1 MTTSISNA
9 AAATRQQ
16 QEPAQRVEE
25 RAQPTLQTD
34 ALDEVGRTLASRF
47 IFLVICVA
55 IVLSTLAYGTVHYW
69 SLAVFQA
76 SAALVIVLWAIDA
89 WSSRTLRV
97 SRNALQWPLLGMIL
111 IGLVQLLPIGREL
124 SNGLIS
130 LPAVRSLSLDPYSTR
145 LVLIQLTAL
154 LVYFGA
160 VLAFTDGPIRLRLLV
175 RTIIIFGFLL
185 AILGLIQSF
194 TSPTKLLWLRE
205 LKESTP
211 FGPFVNRH
219 HFAGYMELTLALPL
233 GLLFSGAIERD
244 KRFIYIF
251 AALMMGVA
259 LIMTNSRGGILS
271 LIAEIFFLVAMTGFR
286 RKSRSSSSRER
297 EETAGAGI
305 RAAVVRTALGLA
317 LLLSIFAGVVMLGG
331 EPVLN
336 RLMGTVSSAD
346 PTTGRAHFWRVTL
359 DIIRDHP
366 LTGTGLGSYGLAYP
380 QYDTRGGALRVEQ
393 AHNDYLQVLSDAG
406 IPGAL
411 LGLFFIVTL
420 FRLGLT
426 RTSSQDNFRRGVA
439 IGALGGCFAVL
450 VHSFFDFTLH
460 TTSNALLFLTIAG
473 LATINGRVERAPE
486 GGGRRR
492 RRRRTMRQPKIAP
505 VPATPSAAGSVSP
518 PPPPALPAQ
527 NQQ

>member
-9 AAATRQQ
+9 AAEQQ
-16 QEPAQRVEE
+16 PPALAQRVKEQ
-25 RAQPTLQTD
+25 APTAPPQTD
-34 ALDEVGRTLASRF
+34 TLDEVGRTLASRF

-76 SAALVIVLWAIDA
+76 SAALILVLWAIDA
-89 WSSRTLRV
+89 WSSRTLRL
-97 SRNALQWPLLGMIL
+97 SRNALQWPLVGMIL
-111 IGLVQLLPIGREL
+111 IGLVQLLPLGQEPGG
-124 SNGLIS
+124 GLIS
-130 LPAVRSLSLDPYSTR
+130 LPAVRSLSLDPFSTR
-145 LVLIQLTAL
+145 LVLIQVTAL

-211 FGPFVNRH
+211 FGPFINRH

-271 LIAEIFFLVAMTGFR
+271 LIAEIVFLVAMTGFR
-286 RKSRSSSSRER
+286 RKSRSSQQN
-297 EETAGAGI
+297 ETSGASI
-305 RAAVVRTALGLA
+305 RAAVVRSALGLA

-359 DIIRDHP
+359 DVIRAHP
-366 LTGTGLGSYGLAYP
+366 LIGTGLGSYGVAYP
-380 QYDTRGGALRVEQ
+380 MYDTRGGGLRVEQ
-393 AHNDYLQVLSDAG
+393 AHNDYLQTLSDSG
-406 IPGAL
+406 ILGAL

-426 RTSSQDNFRRGVA
+426 RSSSQDTFRRGVA
-439 IGALGGCFAVL
+439 VGALSGCFAVL

-460 TTSNALLFLTIAG
+460 TTANALLFLTVAG
-473 LATINGRVERAPE
+473 LATINGRVERATE
-486 GGGRRR
+486 TGGRRR

-505 VPATPSAAGSVSP
+505 ITAPSPPATESI
-518 PPPPALPAQ
+518 ALPPTLPAP

>member
-1 MTTSISNA
+1 
-9 AAATRQQ
+9 
-16 QEPAQRVEE
+16 
-25 RAQPTLQTD
+25 
-34 ALDEVGRTLASRF
+34 
-47 IFLVICVA
+47 
-55 IVLSTLAYGTVHYW
+55 
-69 SLAVFQA
+69 
-76 SAALVIVLWAIDA
+76 
-89 WSSRTLRV
+89 
-97 SRNALQWPLLGMIL
+97 MIL
-111 IGLVQLLPIGREL
+111 IGLVQLLPLGKEL
-124 SNGLIS
+124 SDGLIS
-130 LPAVRSLSLDPYSTR
+130 QPAVRSLSLDPFSTR
-145 LVLIQLTAL
+145 LVLIQVTAL
-154 LVYFGA
+154 LIYFGA

-211 FGPFVNRH
+211 FGPFINRH

-271 LIAEIFFLVAMTGFR
+271 LIAEIVFLVAMTGFR
-286 RKSRSSSSRER
+286 RKSRSSQQN
-297 EETAGAGI
+297 ETSGASI
-305 RAAVVRTALGLA
+305 RAAVVRSALGLA

-336 RLMGTVSSAD
+336 RLMGTVSSTD

-359 DIIRDHP
+359 DVIRDHP
-366 LTGTGLGSYGLAYP
+366 LTGTGLGSYGVAYP
-380 QYDTRGGALRVEQ
+380 MYDTRGGGLRVEQ
-393 AHNDYLQVLSDAG
+393 AHNDYLQTLSDAG
-406 IPGAL
+406 ILGAL

-426 RTSSQDNFRRGVA
+426 RSSSQDTFRRGVA
-439 IGALGGCFAVL
+439 TGALAGCFAVL

-460 TTSNALLFLTIAG
+460 TTSNALLFLTVAG
-473 LATINGRVERAPE
+473 LATINGRVERVTE
-486 GGGRRR
+486 TGGRRR

-505 VPATPSAAGSVSP
+505 VTSPSA
-518 PPPPALPAQ
+518 PPPPATESIASPPTLPAQ

>member
-1 MTTSISNA
+1 M
-9 AAATRQQ
+9 
-16 QEPAQRVEE
+16 
-25 RAQPTLQTD
+25 
-34 ALDEVGRTLASRF
+34 
-47 IFLVICVA
+47 
-55 IVLSTLAYGTVHYW
+55 HYW

-76 SAALVIVLWAIDA
+76 SAALILVLWAIDA
-89 WSSRTLRV
+89 WSSRTLRL
-97 SRNALQWPLLGMIL
+97 SRNALQWPLVGMIL
-111 IGLVQLLPIGREL
+111 IGLFQLLPLGREL
-124 SNGLIS
+124 AGGLIS
-130 LPAVRSLSLDPYSTR
+130 QPAVRSLSLDPYSTR
-145 LVLIQLTAL
+145 LVLIQVTAL

-175 RTIIIFGFLL
+175 RTIIIFGFFL

-211 FGPFVNRH
+211 FGPFINRH
-219 HFAGYMELTLALPL
+219 HFAGYMELTLGLSL
-233 GLLFSGAIERD
+233 GLLFTGAIERD

-271 LIAEIFFLVAMTGFR
+271 LIAEIVFLVAMTGFR
-286 RKSRSSSSRER
+286 RKSRSRQQNES
-297 EETAGAGI
+297 AGAGI
-305 RAAVVRTALGLA
+305 RTAVVRSALGLA
-317 LLLSIFAGVVMLGG
+317 LLFSIFAGVVMLGG

-359 DIIRDHP
+359 SVIRDHP
-366 LTGTGLGSYGLAYP
+366 LTGTGLGSYGVVYP
-380 QYDTRGGALRVEQ
+380 MYDTRGGALRVEQ
-393 AHNDYLQVLSDAG
+393 AHNDYLQTLSDAG
-406 IPGAL
+406 IVGAL

-426 RTSSQDNFRRGVA
+426 RSSSPDTFRRGVA
-439 IGALGGCFAVL
+439 VGALSGCFAVL

-460 TTSNALLFLTIAG
+460 TTSNALLFLTVAG
-473 LATINGRVERAPE
+473 LATINGRVERAT

-505 VPATPSAAGSVSP
+505 VLPPSATLP
-518 PPPPALPAQ
+518 PSTESIAPPPALPAQ

>member
-9 AAATRQQ
+9 AAGQQ
-16 QEPAQRVEE
+16 QPALAQRVKEQ
-25 RAQPTLQTD
+25 APTELQTD

-47 IFLVICVA
+47 IFLLICVA

-76 SAALVIVLWAIDA
+76 SAALILVLWVIDA
-89 WSSRTLRV
+89 WSSKTLRL
-97 SRNALQWPLLGMIL
+97 SRNALQWPLVGMIL
-111 IGLVQLLPIGREL
+111 IGLLQLLPLGKEL
-124 SNGLIS
+124 SDGLIS
-130 LPAVRSLSLDPYSTR
+130 QPAVKSLSLDPFSTR
-145 LVLIQLTAL
+145 LVLIQVTAL
-154 LVYFGA
+154 LIYFGA

-211 FGPFVNRH
+211 FGPFINRH

-271 LIAEIFFLVAMTGFR
+271 LIAEIVFLVAMTGFR
-286 RKSRSSSSRER
+286 RKSRSSQQN
-297 EETAGAGI
+297 ETSGASI
-305 RAAVVRTALGLA
+305 RAAVVRSALGLA

-359 DIIRDHP
+359 DVIRDHP
-366 LTGTGLGSYGLAYP
+366 LTGTGLGSYGVAYP
-380 QYDTRGGALRVEQ
+380 MYDTRGGGLRVEQ
-393 AHNDYLQVLSDAG
+393 AHNDYLQTLSDAG
-406 IPGAL
+406 IAGAL

-426 RTSSQDNFRRGVA
+426 RSSSQDTFRRGVA
-439 IGALGGCFAVL
+439 IGALSGCFAVL

-460 TTSNALLFLTIAG
+460 TTSNALLFLTVAG
-473 LATINGRVERAPE
+473 LATINGRVERVTE
-486 GGGRRR
+486 TGGRRR

-505 VPATPSAAGSVSP
+505 ITSPSA
-518 PPPPALPAQ
+518 PPPPATESIASPPTLPAQ

>member
-9 AAATRQQ
+9 AAEQQ
-16 QEPAQRVEE
+16 PALAQRVKEQAPAALE
-25 RAQPTLQTD
+25 TG

-76 SAALVIVLWAIDA
+76 SAALILVLWVVDA
-89 WSSRTLRV
+89 WSSRTLRL
-97 SRNALQWPLLGMIL
+97 SRNALQWPLVGMIL
-111 IGLVQLLPIGREL
+111 IGLVQLLPLGKDL
-124 SNGLIS
+124 GGGLIS
-130 LPAVRSLSLDPYSTR
+130 QPAVRSLSLDPYSTR
-145 LVLIQLTAL
+145 LVLIQVTAL

-211 FGPFVNRH
+211 FGPFINRH

-271 LIAEIFFLVAMTGFR
+271 FIAEIVFLVAMTGFR
-286 RKSRSSSSRER
+286 RKSRSSSQQN
-297 EETAGAGI
+297 ETSGASI
-305 RAAVVRTALGLA
+305 RAAVVRAALGLA

-336 RLMGTVSSAD
+336 RLMGTVTSAD

-359 DIIRDHP
+359 DVIRNHP
-366 LTGTGLGSYGLAYP
+366 LTGTGLGSYGVAYP
-380 QYDTRGGALRVEQ
+380 MYDTRGGGLRVEQ
-393 AHNDYLQVLSDAG
+393 AHNDYLQTLSDAG
-406 IPGAL
+406 IIGAL

-426 RTSSQDNFRRGVA
+426 RSSSQDTFRRGVA
-439 IGALGGCFAVL
+439 IGALAGCFAVL

-460 TTSNALLFLTIAG
+460 TTSNALLFLTVAG
-473 LATINGRVERAPE
+473 LATINGRVERATE

-505 VPATPSAAGSVSP
+505 VIPPSASTPPATERIASP
-518 PPPPALPAQ
+518 PKLPAP

>member
-1 MTTSISNA
+1 M
-9 AAATRQQ
+9 
-16 QEPAQRVEE
+16 
-25 RAQPTLQTD
+25 
-34 ALDEVGRTLASRF
+34 
-47 IFLVICVA
+47 
-55 IVLSTLAYGTVHYW
+55 
-69 SLAVFQA
+69 
-76 SAALVIVLWAIDA
+76 IVLWAIDA
-89 WSSRTLRV
+89 WTSRTLRL
-97 SRNALQWPLLGMIL
+97 SRNALQWPLVGMIL
-111 IGLVQLLPIGREL
+111 IGLVQLLPIGQEL
-124 SNGLIS
+124 TNGLIS

-145 LVLIQLTAL
+145 LVLIQLTSL
-154 LVYFGA
+154 LIYFGA

-205 LKESTP
+205 LKEATP

-286 RKSRSSSSRER
+286 RKSRSRSSQRDES
-297 EETAGAGI
+297 AGTSI
-305 RAAVVRTALGLA
+305 RSAVVRTALGLA

-359 DIIRDHP
+359 DIIRAHP

-380 QYDTRGGALRVEQ
+380 QYDTRGGTLRVEQ

-426 RTSSQDNFRRGVA
+426 RTSSQDPFRRGVA
-439 IGALGGCFAVL
+439 IGALAGCFAVL

-505 VPATPSAAGSVSP
+505 VPPTPPTAAESASSSP
-518 PPPPALPAQ
+518 PSPTLPAPD
-527 NQQ
+527 QQ

>member
-1 MTTSISNA
+1 M
-9 AAATRQQ
+9 
-16 QEPAQRVEE
+16 
-25 RAQPTLQTD
+25 
-34 ALDEVGRTLASRF
+34 GRTLASRF

-55 IVLSTLAYGTVHYW
+55 IVLTTLAYGTVHYW

-76 SAALVIVLWAIDA
+76 SAALILVLWAIDA
-89 WSSRTLRV
+89 WSSRTLRI
-97 SRNALQWPLLGMIL
+97 SRNALQWPLVGMIL
-111 IGLVQLLPIGREL
+111 VGLVQLLPLGKEL
-124 SNGLIS
+124 SDGLIS
-130 LPAVRSLSLDPYSTR
+130 QPAVRSLSLDPFSTR
-145 LVLIQLTAL
+145 LVLIQVAAL

-175 RTIIIFGFLL
+175 RTIIIFGFVL

-211 FGPFVNRH
+211 FGPFINRH
-219 HFAGYMELTLALPL
+219 HFAGYMELTLGLPL

-286 RKSRSSSSRER
+286 RKSRSSQQN
-297 EETAGAGI
+297 ETSGASI
-305 RAAVVRTALGLA
+305 RAAVVRSALGLA

-359 DIIRDHP
+359 DVIRDHP
-366 LTGTGLGSYGLAYP
+366 LIGTGLGSYGVAYP
-380 QYDTRGGALRVEQ
+380 MYDTRGGSLRVEQ
-393 AHNDYLQVLSDAG
+393 AHNDYLQTLSDAG
-406 IPGAL
+406 ILGAL

-426 RTSSQDNFRRGVA
+426 RSSSPDTFRRGVA
-439 IGALGGCFAVL
+439 IGALSGCFAVL

-473 LATINGRVERAPE
+473 LATINGRVERVTE
-486 GGGRRR
+486 GGGRRRR

-505 VPATPSAAGSVSP
+505 ITSPSSAP
-518 PPPPALPAQ
+518 PPPSTESIAPPPMLPAQ
-527 NQQ
+527 NRQ

>member
-1 MTTSISNA
+1 
-9 AAATRQQ
+9 
-16 QEPAQRVEE
+16 
-25 RAQPTLQTD
+25 
-34 ALDEVGRTLASRF
+34 VGRTLASRF

-76 SAALVIVLWAIDA
+76 SAALILVLWAIDA
-89 WSSRTLRV
+89 WSSRTLRL
-97 SRNALQWPLLGMIL
+97 SRNALQWPLVGMIL
-111 IGLVQLLPIGREL
+111 IGLVQLLPLGKDL
-124 SNGLIS
+124 TGGLIS
-130 LPAVRSLSLDPYSTR
+130 LPAVRSLSLDPFSTR
-145 LVLIQLTAL
+145 LVLIQVTAL
-154 LVYFGA
+154 LIYFGA

-211 FGPFVNRH
+211 FGPFINRH

-271 LIAEIFFLVAMTGFR
+271 LIAEIVFLVAMTGFR
-286 RKSRSSSSRER
+286 RKSRSSQQN
-297 EETAGAGI
+297 ETSGASI
-305 RAAVVRTALGLA
+305 RAAVVRSALGLA

-359 DIIRDHP
+359 DVIRDHP
-366 LTGTGLGSYGLAYP
+366 LIGTGLGSYGVAYP
-380 QYDTRGGALRVEQ
+380 MYDTRGGGLRVEQ
-393 AHNDYLQVLSDAG
+393 AHNDYLQTLSDAG
-406 IPGAL
+406 IVGAL

-426 RTSSQDNFRRGVA
+426 RSSSQDTFRRGVA
-439 IGALGGCFAVL
+439 IGALSGCFAVL

-473 LATINGRVERAPE
+473 LATINGRVERPTE

-505 VPATPSAAGSVSP
+505 VTSPSA
-518 PPPPALPAQ
+518 PPPATESIASPPTLPAQ

>member
-9 AAATRQQ
+9 AEQQ
-16 QEPAQRVEE
+16 QQALAQRVEE
-25 RAQPTLQTD
+25 RAQPALQTKT
-34 ALDEVGRTLASRF
+34 LGEVGRTLASRF
-47 IFLVICVA
+47 IFLVICIA

-76 SAALVIVLWAIDA
+76 GAALIVLLWAVDA
-89 WSSRTLRV
+89 WTSRTLRW
-97 SRNALQWPLLGMIL
+97 SRNALQWPLLGVIL
-111 IGLVQLLPIGREL
+111 IGLVQLLPLGAET
-124 SNGLIS
+124 SAGLIS
-130 LPAVRSLSLDPYSTR
+130 LSAVKALSLDPYSTR
-145 LVLIQLTAL
+145 LALIQVSAL
-154 LVYFGA
+154 LIYFAA

-244 KRFIYIF
+244 KRFIYLF
-251 AALMMGVA
+251 AAGMMGVA

-271 LIAEIFFLVAMTGFR
+271 FIAEIVFLVAMTGFR
-286 RKSRSSSSRER
+286 RKSRSGTV
-297 EETAGAGI
+297 ETDKGKGI
-305 RAAVVRTALGLA
+305 RSAVVRAGLGLA
-317 LLLSIFAGVVMLGG
+317 LILSIFAGVVMLGG

-336 RLMGTVSSAD
+336 RLIGTVSSAD

-359 DIIRDHP
+359 DVIRDHP
-366 LTGTGLGSYGLAYP
+366 LLGTGLGSFGLVYTR
-380 QYDTRGGALRVEQ
+380 YDTSGGFLRVEQ
-393 AHNDYLQVLSDAG
+393 VHNDYLQVLSDAG
-406 IPGAL
+406 IAGAL
-411 LGLFFIVTL
+411 VGLFFIVTL

-426 RTSSQDNFRRGVA
+426 RSASEDTFRRGIA
-439 IGALGGCFAVL
+439 AGALAGCFAVL

-460 TTSNALLFLTIAG
+460 TTSNALLFLTLAG
-473 LATINGRVERAPE
+473 LATINGRVERSSE

-492 RRRRTMRQPKIAP
+492 RRRRKVKQPKIALIP
-505 VPATPSAAGSVSP
+505 PATESVSSP
-518 PPPPALPAQ
+518 PPLPAQ